1 MSESEMK
8 TKSGVLPCRS
18 FHNFV
23 INQNKDTPLVRNRH
37 NSRLGETWTL
47 DFWMNPALPYL
58 KQAVLCA
65 HATTHNKHFT
75 TFLIVVESVCVHIF
89 SKKKN
94 RERFWENRREFLFFQ
109 CPGNNLEEFKSL
121 VCFFFLITILCNCY
135 IVMSVKYNKRSRH
148 QYKRIL

>member
-1 MSESEMK
+1 MK
-8 TKSGVLPCRS
+8 LNSGVLSCRS

-23 INQNKDTPLVRNRH
+23 INQSVDTPLERNRH

-75 TFLIVVESVCVHIF
+75 TFLVVVESVCAFNF
-89 SKKKN
+89 SKKKKSGKDF
-94 RERFWENRREFLFFQ
+94 EKIGASFHFFFQ
-109 CPGNNLEEFKSL
+109 CSKPLSVKLKPL
-121 VCFFFLITILCNCY
+121 VCILFRVESLFVVTILCNY
-135 IVMSVKYNKRSRH
+135 YVVLIITKDQDINKW
-148 QYKRIL
+148 IL